1 MYNSNEGGWKQGI
14 ALGAIIA
21 GRTDT
26 STTMWLQDS
35 SKGFSKYIMVRI
47 ITRSHTFQISEDVV
61 NCWLQQQLFLLNGAG
76 EKENSGLS
84 TPHLQHNASG
94 GTACFSLAEKAV
106 ACDCGGEESTGVG
119 GKMTP
124 RASAGGA
131 APTTSLKC
139 KNCLSFAFQTR
150 LFSLWK
156 SLRLFGINTFLF
168 YNLELSA
175 C

>member
-94 GTACFSLAEKAV
+94 GTACFSLAEKFFP
-106 ACDCGGEESTGVG
+106 G
-119 GKMTP
+119 
-124 RASAGGA
+124 
-131 APTTSLKC
+131 
-139 KNCLSFAFQTR
+139 KNCFSFAFQTR